1 MTIETLDKPR
11 RRKFDLRTEIK
22 NEGEAIAELLSN
34 CRDVIGDDEYAIQD
48 AIEGETNFKEVASEA
63 VERIATLNG
72 FSKSIDDQITN
83 LIKRRDRFE
92 NQAALIK
99 TALSA
104 AMTTAEIDRLEL
116 PNATLSVK
124 ALPAKAII
132 IDEALIPSKFWK
144 PSDPKLDR
152 KAVLDALKSGDSVSG
167 AALSNGGTTLQIRE
181 G

>member
-1 MTIETLDKPR
+1 MTDTLEKPKK
-11 RRKFDLRTEIK
+11 RKLDLRTEIK
-22 NEGEAIAELLSN
+22 NEAEAAAALLAN
-34 CRDVIGDDEYAIQD
+34 IRDVVGNDENAVQD
-48 AIEGETNFKEVASEA
+48 AIEGETNLKELAGEA

-72 FSKSIDDQITN
+72 FSKSIDDQIAN
-83 LIKRRDRFE
+83 LMKRRDRFE
-92 NQAALIK
+92 NQSALIK

-124 ALPAKAII
+124 ALAAKAII
-132 IDEALIPSKFWK
+132 TDEAMIPSKFWK

-152 KAVLDALKSGDSVSG
+152 KAVLDALKSGDAVSG
-167 AALSNGGTTLQIRE
+167 AALSNGGFTLQIRE

>member
-1 MTIETLDKPR
+1 MTDTLEKPKK
-11 RRKFDLRTEIK
+11 RKFDLRTEIK
-22 NEGEAIAELLSN
+22 NEGEAAAALLAN
-34 CRDVIGDDEYAIQD
+34 IRDVVGNDEDAVQD
-48 AIEGETNFKEVASEA
+48 AIEGETNFKELASEA
-63 VERIATLNG
+63 VERIALLNVYM
-72 FSKSIDDQITN
+72 KSLDDGIAK
-83 LIKRRDRFE
+83 LAARRDRFE

-124 ALPAKAII
+124 ALPAKAVIT
-132 IDEALIPSKFWK
+132 DEALIPSKFWK

-152 KAVLDALKSGDSVSG
+152 KAVLDALKAGDAVSG